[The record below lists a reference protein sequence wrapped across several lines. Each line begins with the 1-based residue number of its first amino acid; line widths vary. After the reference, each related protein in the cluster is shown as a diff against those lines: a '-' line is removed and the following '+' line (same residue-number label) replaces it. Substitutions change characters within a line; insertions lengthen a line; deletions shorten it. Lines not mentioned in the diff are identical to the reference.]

1 MGIIAILNKDK
12 FECRSEAQKAYSEF
26 VPRDFIQ
33 DAVYESK
40 KNNFYK
46 ECMEA
51 RGYEMKETIKTQCKR
66 GIELLTY
73 INSRCSSFPA
83 CMVGSARQ
91 RHEILH

>member
-1 MGIIAILNKDK
+1 MRHITIALLLLGLLNGCVATEFQAIRPDGDYSNFKKDK

-51 RGYEMKETIKTQCKR
+51 RGYEMKEKIKTQ
-66 GIELLTY
+66 
-73 INSRCSSFPA
+73 
-83 CMVGSARQ
+83 
-91 RHEILH
+91 